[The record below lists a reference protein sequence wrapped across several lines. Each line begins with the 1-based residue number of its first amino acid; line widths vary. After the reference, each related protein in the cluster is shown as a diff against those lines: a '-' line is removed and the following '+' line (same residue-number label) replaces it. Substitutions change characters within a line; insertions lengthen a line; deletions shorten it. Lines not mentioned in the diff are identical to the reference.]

1 MNSNLTKLAALRA
14 SGAITQEQYEQLL
27 EGASAPPQAPQ
38 SGRDDRQSLPLSRDT
53 GASLIQ
59 IVAAATG
66 GALAGSLAADLLR
79 NALTDPPPEV
89 LDAHIQTH
97 TTFTDTGYVTE
108 SNITW
113 ENGDGE
119 LVAQETF
126 TEQEAW
132 ALESDDPY
140 PRAGTEVN
148 EMGGYGDAD
157 FGGMEF

>member
-1 MNSNLTKLAALRA
+1 MNTNLTRLAALRA

-66 GALAGSLAADLLR
+66 GALAGSLAVDLLR
-79 NALTDPPPEV
+79 NALADPPPEV
-89 LDAHIQTH
+89 LEAHIQTH
-97 TTFTDTGYVTE
+97 TTYTDTGYVTE
-108 SNITW
+108 SDITW

-119 LVAQETF
+119 LVAEETF
-126 TEQEAW
+126 MEQGAW

-140 PRAGTEVN
+140 SRAGTEED

-157 FGGMEF
+157 FGSMEF